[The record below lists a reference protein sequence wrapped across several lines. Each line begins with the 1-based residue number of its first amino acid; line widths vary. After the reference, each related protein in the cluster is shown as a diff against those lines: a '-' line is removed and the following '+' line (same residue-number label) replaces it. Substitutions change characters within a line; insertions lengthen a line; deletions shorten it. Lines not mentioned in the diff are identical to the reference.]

1 MKKFFTVSL
10 IALGA
15 LILLSFSFSSQD
27 KTDLK
32 AGEYAPI
39 PKFQIIPALS
49 PLERLQSL
57 YSNPDRLQGMSPQE
71 IFNIQLGSYDSTLKG
86 RSVLAV
92 DIDNDGR
99 DEVIVDFGTL
109 GIYLYDPYRTPK
121 WTRLDTRD
129 PEYMIA
135 ADRNG
140 DGKYEIF
147 VSWGSGNGAQ
157 FWEDG
162 VGWGFFNNTG
172 WYDHFYCSTDI
183 DNDGNEEIV
192 IESQQ
197 VSTPA
202 NDWLYIAKWAGT
214 YFSWHLITATN
225 TNGSQSVAIG
235 DPDSEVFTSFS
246 TSPRVQFWNYGG
258 TGDANWTD
266 NWVSLSD
273 VSIDIDDCSKGEIG
287 DGDAE
292 EEFIVDAYSGSPG
305 TWIYNH
311 LSTPKWTRINTSS
324 IWDSRPWPRATG
336 TNDEIVCAMNS
347 HTGLWFYGHMDATKW
362 NMINGL
368 TPEADQGF
376 VEIFNYDSDSDWDLA
391 VDFGSTGL
399 WKYDFYGAVK
409 WTSMNG
415 SDPLYMIRGNFDL
428 DTDDELI
435 VVFESSPAGI
445 WIWDNSTT
453 PKWQNINGANPN

>member
-183 DNDGNEEIV
+183 DNDGSEEIV

-246 TSPRVQFWNYGG
+246 TSPGCSSG
-258 TGDANWTD
+258 ITEEPEMLIGLITG
-266 NWVSLSD
+266 
-273 VSIDIDDCSKGEIG
+273 
-287 DGDAE
+287 
-292 EEFIVDAYSGSPG
+292 
-305 TWIYNH
+305 
-311 LSTPKWTRINTSS
+311 
-324 IWDSRPWPRATG
+324 
-336 TNDEIVCAMNS
+336 
-347 HTGLWFYGHMDATKW
+347 
-362 NMINGL
+362 
-368 TPEADQGF
+368 
-376 VEIFNYDSDSDWDLA
+376 
-391 VDFGSTGL
+391 
-399 WKYDFYGAVK
+399 
-409 WTSMNG
+409 
-415 SDPLYMIRGNFDL
+415 
-428 DTDDELI
+428 
-435 VVFESSPAGI
+435 
-445 WIWDNSTT
+445 
-453 PKWQNINGANPN
+453 